1 MQSALLRVL
10 QEREFERVGGSRPI
24 HVDVRVLAATNRDL
38 DAALEEGSFRKDLFY
53 RLNVFPIDLP
63 PLRERA
69 DDIRLLVEYL
79 VRRYAQLA
87 GKRIKQIEGRTLE
100 LLTAYD
106 WPGNVRELQN
116 VIERSV
122 ILTDGDVFSIDEAWL
137 TRNTDAK
144 DTGVGEREQI
154 EAALAATKGRVSGP
168 HGAATMLGIPRQTLE
183 SRIRALRINKYQFKS
198 F

>member
-1 MQSALLRVL
+1 VGTCSPLAQQLLGVCSADRT
-10 QEREFERVGGSRPI
+10 ERPWAIETKRAGCSTTFPCSPGAGCPDGS
-24 HVDVRVLAATNRDL
+24 
-38 DAALEEGSFRKDLFY
+38 KDFFNH
-53 RLNVFPIDLP
+53 RWH
-63 PLRERA
+63 
-69 DDIRLLVEYL
+69 EYTGL
-79 VRRYAQLA
+79 S
-87 GKRIKQIEGRTLE
+87 
-100 LLTAYD
+100 
-106 WPGNVRELQN
+106 P
-116 VIERSV
+116 V

-183 SRIRALRINKYQFKS
+183 SRIRALRINKHQFKS